1 MELKHFTLSEFDCKQ
16 TGENEM
22 DEDFL
27 EKLDTLRELCGFP
40 FKITSGY
47 RSINHS
53 IEAKKSKPGT
63 HAEGIAADIHVSNG
77 YEKYL
82 IVKHAM
88 ALGFTGIGVAKGFI
102 HVDIRNTTPVI
113 WTY

>member
-47 RSINHS
+47 RSPNHS
-53 IEAKKSKPGT
+53 IEAAKPSPGK
-63 HAEGIAADIHVSNG
+63 HSEGIAADILTTNPNQR
-77 YEKYL
+77 YKIIKFATE
-82 IVKHAM
+82 
-88 ALGFTGIGVAKGFI
+88 LGFNGIGVAGNFV
-102 HVDIRNTTPVI
+102 HVDTRTTTPVI

>member
-1 MELKHFTLSEFDCKQ
+1 MKYFTLSEFDCKQ

-47 RSINHS
+47 RSPKHS
-53 IEAKKSKPGT
+53 IEAAKASPGK
-63 HAEGIAADIHVSNG
+63 HSEGIAADIYTSNSNQR
-77 YEKYL
+77 YK
-82 IVKHAM
+82 IVKFATE
-88 ALGFTGIGVAKGFI
+88 LGFKGIGIADNFV
-102 HVDIRNTTPVI
+102 HVDTRTTTSVI